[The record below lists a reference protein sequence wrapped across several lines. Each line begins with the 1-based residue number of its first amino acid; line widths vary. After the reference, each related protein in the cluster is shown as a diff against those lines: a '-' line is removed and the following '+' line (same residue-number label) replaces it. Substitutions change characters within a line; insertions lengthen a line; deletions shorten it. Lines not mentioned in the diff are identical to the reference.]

1 MIIMQ
6 MNVVAYDEG
15 HNGVQLEKKLLLED
29 AISDLPAVCC
39 TYLTRLVFQ
48 LLMLS
53 LCLFCLLNYMQIAN
67 DERRDEMPYEKP
79 PKTEFQHLIRSPR
92 EG

>member
-29 AISDLPAVCC
+29 AISDLPAVCYTC
-39 TYLTRLVFQ
+39 LNRLVF
-48 LLMLS
+48 S
-53 LCLFCLLNYMQIAN
+53 Y
-67 DERRDEMPYEKP
+67 
-79 PKTEFQHLIRSPR
+79 
-92 EG
+92 